1 MAPPTAASL
10 DIQKTWRFP
19 RAVGRGPRPLEDNR
33 SCLCLCTCQVKVHV
47 PGATFACC
55 PELSQLGPTP
65 GESELPYNLQVLSM
79 TLDLA
84 RHDESDR
91 EGSRALSLNPSEML
105 GPSQTATDSK
115 RKKFFKERHV
125 VGGAPSL
132 GAANPENGGPSTTSP
147 ANPYELSRR
156 SWCRQLA
163 PLSASLQ
170 NSIFPLLLFLAQ

>member
-1 MAPPTAASL
+1 
-10 DIQKTWRFP
+10 
-19 RAVGRGPRPLEDNR
+19 
-33 SCLCLCTCQVKVHV
+33 
-47 PGATFACC
+47 
-55 PELSQLGPTP
+55 
-65 GESELPYNLQVLSM
+65 M

-84 RHDESDR
+84 GHDESDR

-105 GPSQTATDSK
+105 GPSQTTTDSK
-115 RKKFFKERHV
+115 RKKFFKERHL
-125 VGGAPSL
+125 GGGS
-132 GAANPENGGPSTTSP
+132 ANPENGGPSMTSP